1 MRHLDFMAEEGK
13 GTSLSESRGERPK
26 LTVRPAEMGDAAAIA
41 EIYNQG
47 IRDRIATFEVE
58 ERSVEE
64 RKRWLAGHD
73 EHHPCLVAVEPDHE
87 QVVGWIS
94 ADHYRSR
101 SCYRGIAEYSVY
113 VHRDWRKRGVG
124 YTLMNAFIPAAE
136 EAGLWKLVSRIFP
149 ENVGSLALCRRTGF
163 REVGYY
169 EKHATLDGVWRDVII
184 VERLLHRNIEQP
196 PPEW

>member
-1 MRHLDFMAEEGK
+1 MHYLDFAAEEGK
-13 GTSLSESRGERPK
+13 GTLLSKSTGERSQVM
-26 LTVRPAEMGDAAAIA
+26 VRPAEMRDAAAIA

-64 RKRWLAGHD
+64 RERWLVAHD
-73 EHHPCLVAVEPDHE
+73 EHHPCLVAVEPEHE

-94 ADHYRSR
+94 ADSYRSR

-113 VHRDWRKRGVG
+113 VHRDWRKHGVG
-124 YTLMNAFIPAAE
+124 YALMNAFIPAAE

-169 EKHATLDGVWRDVII
+169 EKHATLDGVWRDVVI
-184 VERLLHRNIEQP
+184 VERLLPRNIEQP